1 MLNLWG
7 VIPLTFDDA
16 KVQQKIEKTKEFL
29 MFNIYLTQSIGKC

>member
-16 KVQQKIEKTKEFL
+16 KVIHFFELCKYFEV
-29 MFNIYLTQSIGKC
+29 FNITLTQFMGIS

>member
-16 KVQQKIEKTKEFL
+16 KVRKKIDICKEINI
-29 MFNIYLTQSIGKC
+29 FNITFPNIL

>member
-16 KVQQKIEKTKEFL
+16 KVQQKIGITKEIL
-29 MFNIYLTQSIGKC
+29 MFNIYLTQFIPIC

>member
-16 KVQQKIEKTKEFL
+16 KVLIKIESTKEFL